1 MSYAHIAI
9 LIVLLGAF
17 FFYKKA
23 KHRQAAIRAEAVK
36 NYQALKRTVLLWYGD
51 RTDDS
56 LTEQAKQAAA
66 IHRERARNCTLLGQ
80 VKFSPDHHEYLTT
93 YKTLI
98 DADKLATVAGSG
110 TDSDA
115 SELATFDAAL
125 AELHALASDDKVSI
139 PH

>member
-36 NYQALKRTVLLWYGD
+36 HYQALKHTVLLWHED

-56 LTEQAKQAAA
+56 LAEQAKQAAS
-66 IHRERARNCTLLGQ
+66 IHRERARNCALLGQ

-110 TDSDA
+110 TDSQA

-125 AELHALASDDKVSI
+125 AELHALSQ
-139 PH
+139 

>member
-9 LIVLLGAF
+9 LIVLLGVF

-23 KHRQAAIRAEAVK
+23 RHRQAAIRAEAVK
-36 NYQALKRTVLLWYGD
+36 HYQALKRTVLLWHSD
-51 RTDDS
+51 RTNDS
-56 LTEQAKQAAA
+56 LAEQAKQAAS

-93 YKTLI
+93 YKKLI
-98 DADKLATVAGSG
+98 DADQLATVAGSG
-110 TDSDA
+110 TGSDA

-125 AELHALASDDKVSI
+125 AELDALSQ
-139 PH
+139 

>member
-23 KHRQAAIRAEAVK
+23 RHRQAAIRAEAVK
-36 NYQALKRTVLLWYGD
+36 NYQALKHTVLLWHGD
-51 RTDDS
+51 RANES
-56 LTEQAKQAAA
+56 LAEQAKQAAA
-66 IHRERARNCTLLGQ
+66 THRERARNCTLLGQ

-93 YKTLI
+93 YKALI
-98 DADKLATVAGSG
+98 DTDQSATIAGSG

-115 SELATFDAAL
+115 SELATFNAAL
-125 AELHALASDDKVSI
+125 AELDVLNQ
-139 PH
+139 

>member
-9 LIVLLGAF
+9 LIMLLGVF

-23 KHRQAAIRAEAVK
+23 RHRQAAIRAEAVK
-36 NYQALKRTVLLWYGD
+36 HYQALKRTVLLWHAD
-51 RTDDS
+51 WTNDS
-56 LTEQAKQAAA
+56 LAEQAKQAAA
-66 IHRERARNCTLLGQ
+66 THRERARNCALLGQ

-110 TDSDA
+110 TDSHA

-125 AELHALASDDKVSI
+125 AELDALNQ
-139 PH
+139 